1 MTGPLISMPDW
12 RRRAERLAAQ
22 LVDLGVLDDPRWQA
36 AVRETPRHEFV
47 PRWLTQD
54 PYGQW
59 RAVAHDD
66 PATVAE
72 WTERTYTDIPLV
84 TAVDDDGMPISSSSQ
99 PALMG
104 RMLGVLD
111 IADDH
116 TVLEIGTG
124 PGYNAALLCH
134 RLPDEQVHSLDR
146 ESVLTATARACLAR
160 LGHRPHLT
168 TRDGVTGWPARAP
181 YDRIVATCS
190 VPRIPHAWAEQTR
203 PDGLV
208 LADLKIGAGSGNLAL
223 LRAGPDGL
231 TGRFLSTSAGFMS
244 LRSTTVPVR
253 RRSRSAQLGGQVERP
268 LVRGTLPLPLG
279 PVEAFFV
286 ALGLPGNHLDHG
298 LVLDGGNGRGP
309 ATDRYT
315 AEDGSWCEVDR
326 TAPTVARA
334 AGPTPLV
341 DILIDAHAHYRALGS
356 PAWDRFGLTVTPD
369 GTHTV
374 WLDEPATLSWVL
386 PAD

>member
-1 MTGPLISMPDW
+1 MTGPVISMPDW
-12 RRRAERLAAQ
+12 RHRSERLAAQ
-22 LVDLGVLDDPRWQA
+22 LIDLGVLDDPRWQA

-59 RAVAHDD
+59 RHVAHDD
-66 PATVAE
+66 PATAAE
-72 WTERTYTDIPLV
+72 WAERTYTDIPLV

-99 PALMG
+99 PGLMT

-146 ESVLTATARACLAR
+146 EAALVAVARERLAR
-160 LGHRPHLT
+160 LGHRPHLIAC
-168 TRDGVTGWPARAP
+168 DGVTGWPVHAP

-190 VPRIPHAWAEQTR
+190 VPRIPRAWAEQTR

-231 TGRFLSTSAGFMS
+231 TGRFLPTSAGFMA
-244 LRSTTVPVR
+244 LRSATVPIR
-253 RRSRSAQLGGQVERP
+253 RRSRAAAPSGQVERP
-268 LVRGTLPLPLG
+268 LVPGALPQPFP
-279 PVEAFFV
+279 PVEGFF
-286 ALGLPGNHLDHG
+286 ASLALPGNHLGHG
-298 LVLDGGNGRGP
+298 MVLDDAGRVP

-326 TAPTVARA
+326 TRPSTVRT
-334 AGPTPLV
+334 AGPTPLL
-341 DILIDAHAHYRALGS
+341 DILLDARARYLALGS

-374 WLDEPATLSWVL
+374 WLDAPELLSWRL
-386 PAD
+386 PPG